1 MDFSGHSFIAW
12 TWRGNSSFA
21 GYMVWCGDF
30 QWAFPMGLSNEPF
43 IDLAVFPNS
52 FVSGPTGFVRY
63 GIGKLLNAAV
73 AG

>member
-1 MDFSGHSFIAW
+1 
-12 TWRGNSSFA
+12 
-21 GYMVWCGDF
+21 MVWCGDF